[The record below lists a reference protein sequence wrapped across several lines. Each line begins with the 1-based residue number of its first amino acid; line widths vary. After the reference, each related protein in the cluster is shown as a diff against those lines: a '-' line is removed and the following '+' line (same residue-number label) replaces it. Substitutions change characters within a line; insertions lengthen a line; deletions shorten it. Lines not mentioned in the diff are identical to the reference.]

1 MERRARQNVAVVGE
15 LDAAE
20 VAGADAR
27 LVLFDAAAKGELA
40 VGRLVRA
47 AFAAR
52 LEVEERASELPL
64 EVLVHSREKR
74 RKGEGVRLPER
85 GRDEGREALDAVAV
99 EGGRRVDFEGLGVRE
114 ERRKRTRALGLLWL
128 VRSLMR
134 SVEVTSVVRS
144 WGF

>member
-27 LVLFDAAAKGELA
+27 LVLFDAAAKGEFA

-64 EVLVHSREKR
+64 EVLVHSRREKEKR
-74 RKGEGVRLPER
+74 RRRTASRAREG
-85 GRDEGREALDAVAV
+85 
-99 EGGRRVDFEGLGVRE
+99 
-114 ERRKRTRALGLLWL
+114 
-128 VRSLMR
+128 
-134 SVEVTSVVRS
+134 
-144 WGF
+144 